1 MTKEVVISHHI
12 YELDLQVV
20 GRRMLFSTKPTILEA
35 FVETCILVVCSTFG
49 GTFLLKLKFDGTI
62 LKKNHATFQSI
73 EYRGKLVYT
82 FTPACLI
89 FAKLNN

>member
-35 FVETCILVVCSTFG
+35 FVETCIVVECSTFG
-49 GTFLLKLKFDGTI
+49 GTTFLLKLKFDGTI
-62 LKKNHATFQSI
+62 LKKDHATFQSI
-73 EYRGKLVYT
+73 
-82 FTPACLI
+82 
-89 FAKLNN
+89 